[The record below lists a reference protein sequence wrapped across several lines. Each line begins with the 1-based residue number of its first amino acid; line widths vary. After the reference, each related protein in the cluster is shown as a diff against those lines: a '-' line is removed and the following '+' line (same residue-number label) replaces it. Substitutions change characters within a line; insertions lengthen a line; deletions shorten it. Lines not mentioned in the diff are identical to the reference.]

1 MKLTVKRIIRVKML
15 GILLT
20 KLLPILQINA
30 RNETRV
36 PLEDELILDDQSA
49 LLGLTSQ
56 KA

>member
-15 GILLT
+15 AVLLV
-20 KLLPILQINA
+20 KLSPILQINA
-30 RNETRV
+30 RNETSV